1 MTILASSGAPRPC
14 QGAAAAANRFLR
26 HRPSRLRS
34 MQRRYESMKA
44 MQASRQAKQQAGRQ
58 QAGRQD
64 GRLRRLRSHYL
75 PSGEHAGAGP
85 HHPAFS
91 GHTHTHAPHALTPTA
106 HTDCLR
112 MSRWTP
118 RTPSPVQHRS
128 YAHLEAST
136 AVAAAPPRHVH
147 CARAR
152 YGRGWLG
159 GSWPGCRYL
168 KSHRTSVAT
177 SRGAPGTCAL
187 AVCSCSCVLRRQS
200 QTNV

>member
-26 HRPSRLRS
+26 HRPSRLRTHAA
-34 MQRRYESMKA
+34 QVRSMKA

-147 CARAR
+147 CARALR
-152 YGRGWLG
+152 ARVVG
-159 GSWPGCRYL
+159 G
-168 KSHRTSVAT
+168 
-177 SRGAPGTCAL
+177 
-187 AVCSCSCVLRRQS
+187 
-200 QTNV
+200 

>member
-1 MTILASSGAPRPC
+1 MHDIGFSRRTTTLPRRRRCC
-14 QGAAAAANRFLR
+14 QPLPPTSTFTFTHAC
-26 HRPSRLRS
+26 S
-34 MQRRYESMKA
+34 RYESMKA

-147 CARAR
+147 CARAT
-152 YGRGWLG
+152 GAGGWG
-159 GSWPGCRYL
+159 
-168 KSHRTSVAT
+168 VA
-177 SRGAPGTCAL
+177 GQ
-187 AVCSCSCVLRRQS
+187 AVDI
-200 QTNV
+200 